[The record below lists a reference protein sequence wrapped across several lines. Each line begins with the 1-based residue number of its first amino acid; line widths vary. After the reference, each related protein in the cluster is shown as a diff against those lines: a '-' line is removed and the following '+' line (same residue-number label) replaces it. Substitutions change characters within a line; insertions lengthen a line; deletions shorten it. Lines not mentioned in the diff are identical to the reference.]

1 MAVIAMDE
9 AFTEVPFAFIDSAA
23 ESASITQGP
32 MTTWEAL
39 IQGLKTSVRKHNL
52 PHDEAMAKV
61 LDEEIHSSVDLEILI
76 DHLPPE
82 LVDATDNDLG
92 NPDIMSPEAVQAWI
106 QKRKAENKL
115 QPKLLPL
122 VISGLTRY
130 PVS

>member
-1 MAVIAMDE
+1 MDE

-52 PHDEAMAKV
+52 PHNEAMASV

-76 DHLPPE
+76 NHLPPE

-92 NPDIMSPEAVQAWI
+92 NPDVMSPEAVQAWI
-106 QKRKAENKL
+106 QKRKAEE
-115 QPKLLPL
+115 
-122 VISGLTRY
+122 GRE
-130 PVS
+130 